1 MIIFQ
6 LTLTIITLYI
16 VHQEL
21 ITTGGEMPKN
31 KATDLDIIRT
41 YELML
46 RNKRIVPNGAAVR
59 RMKHLKTQYNFLT
72 TKGSI

>member
-1 MIIFQ
+1 
-6 LTLTIITLYI
+6 
-16 VHQEL
+16 
-21 ITTGGEMPKN
+21 MPKN

-46 RNKRIVPNGAAVR
+46 KNKRIGTNGAAVR